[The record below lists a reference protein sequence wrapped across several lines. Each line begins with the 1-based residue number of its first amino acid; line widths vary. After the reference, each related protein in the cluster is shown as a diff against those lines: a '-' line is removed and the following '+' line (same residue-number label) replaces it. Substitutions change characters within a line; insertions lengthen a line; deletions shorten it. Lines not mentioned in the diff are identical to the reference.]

1 MSRGTRRL
9 QVNRQQK
16 HILLLALFLL
26 KYQHG
31 NTRPAKRQVLNLIDL
46 HHLIQIRDEDRRR
59 VATGEEAWAN
69 DITWRREDLKEE
81 VLLTMPEHG
90 EWQITASGERRI
102 IEWCA
107 IMHHFATVTPDWE
120 TRADRFEDLFE
131 EKVVIT
137 KQTVLAAQRAYEI
150 ATRLYPR
157 DLPEVPEHIK
167 GKIRL

>member
-1 MSRGTRRL
+1 M
-9 QVNRQQK
+9 
-16 HILLLALFLL
+16 
-26 KYQHG
+26 
-31 NTRPAKRQVLNLIDL
+31 

-69 DITWRREDLKEE
+69 DIAWRREDLKEE
-81 VLLTMPEHG
+81 GLLTMPEHG

-107 IMHHFATVTPDWE
+107 IMHHFASVTPDWG
-120 TRADRFEDLFE
+120 TRLDRFEDLLE

-137 KQTVLAAQRAYEI
+137 KQTDLAAQRACEI
-150 ATRLYPR
+150 PTRLYPG